1 MNVLIIGGTRFLG
14 AAIARELLRRENA
27 VTVFHRGTTPGELP
41 DEVRHV
47 FGNAHVRAEVEP
59 VLTQNRFD
67 AVIDTI
73 LSAED
78 LEWLLPL
85 AQRFCGQLIHC
96 GSTGVYAPAG
106 FVPIREEDPTPC
118 PPELGGFGSK
128 LAQDHVLLSFY
139 EKTKFKVCSLR
150 VSNVFGAGDVPL
162 DGLGGRDPRYFQAI
176 ADHREVWLPLDGRA
190 LLQPVHTED
199 LARGFCAAME
209 RDVAAGQIYNL
220 SSERA
225 VTLRQY
231 VEIAKDLL
239 GSTSPIRYVS
249 LEEALSTGQVNEAGI
264 RFVVEHMCIDSSKAR
279 RELDYVPRIGVREG
293 LADSLRWMV
302 KTGRLRVNAEQARP
316 GILSR

>member
-14 AAIARELLRRENA
+14 AAIARELLRRGNT
-27 VTVFHRGTTPGELP
+27 VTVFHRGNTPGDLP
-41 DEVRHV
+41 PEVHHV
-47 FGNAHVRAEVEP
+47 FGNAHERAEVEP

-78 LEWLLPL
+78 LEWVLPV
-85 AQRFCGQLIHC
+85 AKRFCGQLIHC

-106 FVPIREEDPTPC
+106 FVPIREDDPTPC

-128 LAQDHVLLSFY
+128 LAQDHVLMKFY
-139 EKTKFKVCSLR
+139 EETKFKVCSLR

-162 DGLGGRDPRYFQAI
+162 DGLGGRDPEYFQAI
-176 ADHREVWLPLDGRA
+176 ADHREIWLPLDGRA
-190 LLQPVHTED
+190 LLQPVHAED
-199 LARGFCAAME
+199 LARGFCAAVE

-225 VTLRQY
+225 VTLTHY
-231 VEIAKDLL
+231 IGIVKDLL
-239 GSTSPIRYVS
+239 GSTSSIRYVS
-249 LEEALSTGQVNEAGI
+249 LEEALSTGRVNEAGI

-279 RELDYVPRIGVREG
+279 RDLGYIPQIGVREG
-293 LADSLRWMV
+293 LADSLSWMV
-302 KTGRLRVNAEQARP
+302 KTGLLRVDANQVRL
-316 GILSR
+316 GH